1 MRTDKRIREAMEA
14 GTRNQET
21 AVLVRN
27 WCANVRIEKSGG
39 VGLVEAQTGL
49 PIGHHSLACDHAGGG
64 AMATWDLRDAALDFH
79 DRYCVDC
86 KLRKPSGFPSLS
98 KLVAER
104 DQRHVEA
111 ERERSRA
118 SAEAEDALHKR
129 QAVRAALQAKLP
141 PLSSAII
148 EHIGDL
154 DLNRTEENRARV
166 VESAQL
172 AARHFTD
179 DVVSYVVVLTE
190 TEYWF
195 QETGLLV
202 LDAVNAD
209 PVRIARLAISALA
222 RSSSMRVAAR
232 ILERHAAH
240 IEPER
245 LAPALPAIMHIA
257 NPGHSSFA
265 MVEPPPAEPALLR
278 SLYRTHRE
286 AVDVTIEALISSY
299 TDTRIDLAA
308 RSISAIGVEDPSIF
322 KTHRRTMVATFV
334 RAASLVH
341 DFDEYHRGVHDL
353 QSAIIAAFFQ
363 FPDEIDQLIS
373 EYLQGATDDQMQRA
387 MTLYERFMSVD
398 RRFDA
403 APVDANSKPHRIA
416 FSRVL
421 WAATTLTTAEPLR
434 VVASAFHGKPD
445 HLVEIA
451 RAEIDGLIGAML
463 LMDQRVQQH
472 EDSQPTEPQDFLHH
486 LESANKRET
495 LAGLAASFAK
505 WAAIAAKSDPLLRR
519 KLIACFDHIPEGREG
534 LRGRF
539 LKQLAE
545 FGDTV
550 DGFHL
555 ILPFLYQNLVCASP
569 LLRAY
574 AAETIAEL
582 PSTAHRN
589 LPPLVYEAFS
599 VLLYDPYVIV
609 HQAAIHA
616 LRQFALPQELMRNA
630 TRAVLTVIRAYESNQ
645 KEARFLIDAISWL
658 AAELKRSGNAD
669 KNVARFL
676 VSVLCKIEPE
686 TLRYEIR
693 WCARSLSGTYGFVDV
708 VMRILPFV
716 DGRDNDDEIDLL
728 DRIPPEEVLR
738 RKSELCAIGV
748 QLATDQ
754 MWITARIVET
764 LTRAA
769 AWHDARQLLED
780 AIAAVPNTVQMRMRR
795 MTLQSLLIS
804 ARLEESIADGAV
816 GNAAALDKE
825 WQDFQGS
832 KAEFI
837 QDAQER
843 RSRTGFPGS
852 L

>member
-1 MRTDKRIREAMEA
+1 VVTDKRIREAIEA

-27 WCANVRIEKSGG
+27 WCANVRIKKFGG

-64 AMATWDLRDAALDFH
+64 GMATWDLRDAALDFH

-86 KLRKPSGFPSLS
+86 KLRKPAGFPSLL

-118 SAEAEDALHKR
+118 SAAAEDAYHKR

-154 DLNRTEENRARV
+154 DLNHTEENRARIV
-166 VESAQL
+166 QSAQL
-172 AARHFTD
+172 APRHFTD
-179 DVVSYVVVLTE
+179 DVVSYVVVLAE

-209 PVRIARLAISALA
+209 PVRIARLAMSALA

-232 ILERHAAH
+232 ILEKHATH

-245 LAPALPAIMHIA
+245 LTSALPAIMHIA
-257 NPGHSSFA
+257 DPRHSSFA
-265 MVEPPPAEPALLR
+265 MGEPPPAEPALLQL
-278 SLYRTHRE
+278 LYRSHRE
-286 AVDVTIEALISSY
+286 AVDATIETLISSY
-299 TDTRIDLAA
+299 VDTKIDLAA
-308 RSISAIGVEDPSIF
+308 RGISAIGAEDPSIF
-322 KTHRRTMVATFV
+322 RTHRRTMVATFV

-341 DFDEYHRGVHDL
+341 DFEEYHRGLHDL
-353 QSAIIAAFFQ
+353 QNAIIAAFFQ
-363 FPDEIDQLIS
+363 FPDETDQLIS
-373 EYLQGATDDQMQRA
+373 EYLRGATADQTQRA
-387 MTLYERFMSVD
+387 MRLYERFMSVD
-398 RRFDA
+398 RKYDA
-403 APVDANSKPHRIA
+403 APVPADSKPHRIA
-416 FSRVL
+416 FSRLL
-421 WAATTLTTAEPLR
+421 WAATTLTEAEPLR
-434 VVASAFHGKPD
+434 VIASAFHGDPY
-445 HLVEIA
+445 HLVDIA

-463 LMDQRVQQH
+463 LMAQRVQQH
-472 EDSQPTEPQDFLHH
+472 EDNQPTEPRDFLHH

-495 LAGLAASFAK
+495 FAGLAASFAK
-505 WAAIAAKSDPLLRR
+505 WAAIAAKSDPFLGR
-519 KLIACFDHIPEGREG
+519 KLIACFGHIREG
-534 LRGRF
+534 QEWLRGRF
-539 LKQLAE
+539 LKQLAK

-550 DGFHL
+550 DGLQL
-555 ILPFLYQNLVCASP
+555 ILPFLYNDLVCASP

-582 PSTAHRN
+582 PSAAHRS

-599 VLLYDPYVIV
+599 VLLYDPYVVV
-609 HQAAIHA
+609 HKAAIHA

-630 TRAVLTVIRAYESNQ
+630 TRAVFTVIRTYEKNQ
-645 KEARFLIDAISWL
+645 KEARFLIEAISWL
-658 AAELKRSGNAD
+658 AAELKRSDNAD
-669 KNVARFL
+669 NNIARYL

-693 WCARSLSGTYGFVDV
+693 WCARSLSDTYGFIDV

-716 DGRDNDDEIDLL
+716 DCREHDDEIDLL
-728 DRIPPEEVLR
+728 DRIPPDEVLR
-738 RKSELCAIGV
+738 RKSELCTMGV

-754 MWITARIVET
+754 MWITARIVEA

-769 AWHDARQLLED
+769 AWRDARQLLED
-780 AIAAVPNTVQMRMRR
+780 AIAAIPDTVEMRMRR
-795 MTLQSLLIS
+795 MVLQSLLIS
-804 ARLEESIADGAV
+804 ARLEESLADGAAS
-816 GNAAALDKE
+816 NAAALDKE
-825 WQDFQGS
+825 WQDLQVS

-843 RSRTGFPGS
+843 RSRAGFPGS